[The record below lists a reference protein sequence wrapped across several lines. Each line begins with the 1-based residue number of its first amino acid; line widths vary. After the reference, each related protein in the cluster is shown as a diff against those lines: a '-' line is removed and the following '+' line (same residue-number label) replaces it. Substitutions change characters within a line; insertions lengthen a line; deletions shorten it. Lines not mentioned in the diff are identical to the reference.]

1 MDVMRHELDH
11 RYVLHGSGGI
21 TTVQS
26 RVVRHGFCS
35 DMFWNPSP
43 PDWRF
48 QLQTYLTA
56 DELRELLEDVS
67 NRFHIQCSMDSSV
80 FKAEVM
86 SS

>member
-1 MDVMRHELDH
+1 MDVRRHEFDH

-26 RVVRHGFCS
+26 RVVQHGFCS

-48 QLQTYLTA
+48 RLQTDLSA

-67 NRFHIQCSMDSSV
+67 NRFHVQCFMDASV
-80 FKAEVM
+80 FRAEAM
-86 SS
+86 S